1 MDDLDRL
8 YDRLAT
14 NVRDGF
20 PHLLDRA
27 FQLGDIGEHLVPY
40 RLNRRELG
48 FDSVRQYELAL
59 MRLAS
64 GERGML
70 RTDAAVQDAFRR
82 ALATPEPD
90 AALLRDHARATVAL
104 GQLGATPRPA
114 APAATPTPPTP
125 PPGGDMPSATGVF
138 STPVNAT
145 LPPGSLPP
153 ASAFDPPAGAPP
165 LTATQPFAVPAAQA
179 LPPEEPPPMATTP
192 DMFGV
197 TPSTFGMATP
207 AWTEPP
213 VAAPE
218 PVGAPSGPTAPTDT
232 GRARTGR
239 DTPLEPRPGPTVI
252 GGPCRYCGRALPEG
266 RPVTF
271 CPHCGQNV
279 TVQQCP
285 ACSTE
290 LEIGWH
296 FCITCGRAMDETAL
310 AGPPR

>member
-8 YDRLAT
+8 YDRLAA
-14 NVRDGF
+14 NIRDGF

-64 GERGML
+64 GERGLL
-70 RTDAAVQDAFRR
+70 RADAPVQDAFRR

-90 AALLRDHARATVAL
+90 GALLRDHARATVSL
-104 GQLGATPRPA
+104 TSSG
-114 APAATPTPPTP
+114 PAATP
-125 PPGGDMPSATGVF
+125 GSQPSATGVF
-138 STPVNAT
+138 ASPPP
-145 LPPGSLPP
+145 PPGLGPTP
-153 ASAFDPPAGAPP
+153 DPIAAAAPP
-165 LTATQPFAVPAAQA
+165 SDVP
-179 LPPEEPPPMATTP
+179 PDVVP

-207 AWTEPP
+207 AWTEPAVSP
-213 VAAPE
+213 TP
-218 PVGAPSGPTAPTDT
+218 PPLSGA
-232 GRARTGR
+232 RAIRG
-239 DTPLEPRPGPTVI
+239 DEALEPRPGPTVI
-252 GGPCRYCGRALPEG
+252 GGPCRYCGQQLPEG

-290 LEIGWH
+290 LEVGWRY
-296 FCITCGRAMDETAL
+296 CITCGRAMDDAAL
-310 AGPPR
+310 HAPPR

>member
-59 MRLAS
+59 MRLAA
-64 GERGML
+64 GERGLL
-70 RTDAAVQDAFRR
+70 RADAPVQDAFRR

-90 AALLRDHARATVAL
+90 AALLRDHARAAVAL
-104 GQLGATPRPA
+104 APPGA
-114 APAATPTPPTP
+114 APRAPAPP
-125 PPGGDMPSATGVF
+125 PSATGVF
-138 STPVNAT
+138 GAAPVDAPMTEPTFAATATPVPA
-145 LPPGSLPP
+145 PPN
-153 ASAFDPPAGAPP
+153 PAGPSPSDTPVQTAPD
-165 LTATQPFAVPAAQA
+165 PFGITPA
-179 LPPEEPPPMATTP
+179 
-192 DMFGV
+192 
-197 TPSTFGMATP
+197 TFGMATP
-207 AWTEPP
+207 TWTEPP
-213 VAAPE
+213 VAPE
-218 PVGAPSGPTAPTDT
+218 PQRPTGSVASGRPA
-232 GRARTGR
+232 RA
-239 DTPLEPRPGPTVI
+239 DQPLEPRPGPTII
-252 GGPCRYCGRALPEG
+252 GGPCRYCGQALPEG

-271 CPHCGQNV
+271 CPQCDQNV

-290 LEIGWH
+290 LEIGWR
-296 FCITCGRAMDETAL
+296 FCITCGRAMDEAAL
-310 AGPPR
+310 NARPR

>member
-27 FQLGDIGEHLVPY
+27 FQLGDVGEHLVPY

-48 FDSVRQYELAL
+48 FDSVRLYELAL

-64 GERGML
+64 GERGLL
-70 RTDAAVQDAFRR
+70 RADAGVQDAFRR

-90 AALLRDHARATVAL
+90 AGLLRDHARATVSL
-104 GQLGATPRPA
+104 GQPGSTTQRAS
-114 APAATPTPPTP
+114 APVA
-125 PPGGDMPSATGVF
+125 DMPSATGIF
-138 STPVNAT
+138 STPPSAT
-145 LPPGSLPP
+145 LPPSGLPP
-153 ASAFDPPAGAPP
+153 ASAVFDAPAGTPSP
-165 LTATQPFAVPAAQA
+165 TATQPFIPAPAPA
-179 LPPEEPPPMATTP
+179 DPPPAGTTP
-192 DMFGV
+192 DIFGV
-197 TPSTFGMATP
+197 TPSTFGIATP
-207 AWTEPP
+207 AWAEPP

-218 PVGAPSGPTAPTDT
+218 PAAPEPGTAGAAAPQT
-232 GRARTGR
+232 GRPRSDR
-239 DTPLEPRPGPTVI
+239 DVPLEPRPGPTVI